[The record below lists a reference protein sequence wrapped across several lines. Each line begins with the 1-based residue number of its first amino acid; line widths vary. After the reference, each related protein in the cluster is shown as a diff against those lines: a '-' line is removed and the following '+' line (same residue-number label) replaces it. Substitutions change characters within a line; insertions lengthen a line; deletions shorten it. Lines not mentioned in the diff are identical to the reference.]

1 MAGIRWT
8 EIAARELTS
17 ICDYIQE
24 HDGTP
29 AARRVALKIYERVE
43 SLTQFPYSGRRG
55 RKPRTRELVISG
67 LPYVAIYRV
76 REDTVEIIRILHGAQ
91 KWP

>member
-1 MAGIRWT
+1 MAGTRWT
-8 EIAARELTS
+8 ETAAHDLTR
-17 ICDYIQE
+17 ICDYVQE

-29 AARRVALKIYERVE
+29 AARRAAFKIYERLE
-43 SLTQFPYSGRRG
+43 SLTQFPYSGRTG

-76 REDTVEIIRILHGAQ
+76 RNDTVEIIRILHGAQ